1 MKGEAAVLT
10 TVSADGFPHHAFLSR
25 DEWAVREDGRYALS
39 LPAASRSAANL
50 RDRPRAAFCV
60 RRRSALVV
68 ASLEHRERPRE
79 STVDES
85 RAAFLFEVVA
95 QRVAGGAPGE
105 KARVLH
111 GISFS
116 RLETLQ
122 ESRRRRAVAK
132 ELLA

>member
-1 MKGEAAVLT
+1 M
-10 TVSADGFPHHAFLSR
+10 
-25 DEWAVREDGRYALS
+25 REDGRYALS